1 MSIQINLA
9 TIKMGLI
16 NQQIWMQ
23 MLC

>member
-1 MSIQINLA
+1 MSIQISLA